1 MVKQVRTQGN
11 LPAERTSFIGRRRE
25 MAELRSLFS
34 SARLVTLVGP
44 GGVGKTRLAI
54 RAATDFRRGFR
65 EGAWL
70 VELAEIQ
77 DPSLIEQAALGAL
90 GLRDQAAAH
99 PMALLGDYLA
109 DKDLLLVVDNCEH
122 LVEACARIADKVL
135 KRAPNVRIIATSRQP
150 LTVDGESIL
159 PVPPLELPGDDPHEP
174 LERIRENEAVRL
186 FCERAAAASGE
197 FHLSNDNRQAVVQ
210 LCRRLDG
217 VPLAIELAA
226 VRTRVLSVEEILERL
241 SDRFALLAG
250 GNRAALSRQQTLRT
264 TIDWSYDLLDG
275 EEQMIFRKLSVF
287 AGTFDLATVQ
297 ALVHS
302 TRTPI
307 LGLITALVEKS
318 LVVRDSFPQS
328 CRRLQT
334 ALLDAG
340 DRVAAPPRRP

>member
-197 FHLSNDNRQAVVQ
+197 FHLGNDNRPAV
-210 LCRRLDG
+210 
-217 VPLAIELAA
+217 
-226 VRTRVLSVEEILERL
+226 
-241 SDRFALLAG
+241 ALI
-250 GNRAALSRQQTLRT
+250 LRT
-264 TIDWSYDLLDG
+264 GCRCKRRVPS
-275 EEQMIFRKLSVF
+275 EQ
-287 AGTFDLATVQ
+287 
-297 ALVHS
+297 
-302 TRTPI
+302 
-307 LGLITALVEKS
+307 
-318 LVVRDSFPQS
+318 
-328 CRRLQT
+328 
-334 ALLDAG
+334 
-340 DRVAAPPRRP
+340 